1 MIATLERARS
11 LRALADRLPAQV
23 GTDEDVAMLRELADE
38 QQERAEYDAWV
49 RAKVEAAQADTRPSL
64 TTEQVWE
71 RMDARLDRMRVGKD
85 DDEYGFGT
93 ELHAAAKRNGVT
105 DDDVDA
111 LLAAMR
117 ASPARALERP
127 PALP

>member
-1 MIATLERARS
+1 MIATMERARS
-11 LRALADRLPAQV
+11 LRGIADRRRC
-23 GTDEDVAMLRELADE
+23 TEDEAAMLRELADE

-49 RAKVEAAQADTRPSL
+49 RAKVEAALADTRPSL
-64 TTEQVWE
+64 TTEQVRE
-71 RMDARLDRMRVGKD
+71 RMDACLDRMRVGKD

-117 ASPARALERP
+117 ASPARVLERP
-127 PALP
+127 PTLP